1 MAYIPLNKIVT
12 NLYTNGE
19 EYQFID
25 GDEYTGYYY
34 KLYTG
39 EIKTGKTPNDLPN
52 GGERIYPLDPQS
64 QQPSPN
70 TIQIPSFTAE
80 DGPPYPDGMNE
91 DNTIIGNNQTYTYL
105 KEGVVVDITRN
116 SPNYYYSQPTPED
129 YKMGVFTRYF
139 CYKNNENLYL
149 EIDKDTF
156 DSLKGKYNDWNWEN
170 WTTFSIPWTLTGN
183 EREVQQVNYNISTL
197 QERRNKRTGF
207 KLFLKYNY
215 TKFYQPSIENTN
227 STESNQSSPT
237 PSTSNTI
244 NGSIGGY

>member
-19 EYQFID
+19 EYQFLN
-25 GDEYTGYYY
+25 GDEYIGYYY

-39 EIKTGKTPNDLPN
+39 EIKTGKTPNNLPN
-52 GGERIYPLDPQS
+52 GGERIYPLKQS
-64 QQPSPN
+64 QQTTPN
-70 TIQIPSFTAE
+70 TTLIPSFVSE

-91 DNTIIGNNQTYTYL
+91 DNTIIGNNQAYTYL

-116 SPNYYYSQPTPED
+116 NPSYYYSQPTLED
-129 YKMGVFTRYF
+129 YKIGVFTRYF

-197 QERRNKRTGF
+197 RERRNKRTGF

-215 TKFYQPSIENTN
+215 TKFYQPPIENN
-227 STESNQSSPT
+227 NNTESNQPSPT
-237 PSTSNTI
+237 PSTSNTS